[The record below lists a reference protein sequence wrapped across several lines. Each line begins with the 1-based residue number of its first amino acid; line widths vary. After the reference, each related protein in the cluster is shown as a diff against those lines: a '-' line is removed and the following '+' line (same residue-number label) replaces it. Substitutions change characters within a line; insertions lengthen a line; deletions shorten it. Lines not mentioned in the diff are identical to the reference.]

1 MTAHNLIIPYISCG
15 DISVIK
21 TLFFSEYFAIV
32 NFKSPRDALRL
43 IVTGISVEYAK
54 PPANPIKWREFKSI
68 QGITGHL
75 LSRSVKTEVR
85 HTCMQVY
92 SSDDKLQWEMNYEIS
107 NAGLV

>member
-1 MTAHNLIIPYISCG
+1 MNDCSQFNYTLHLLWGHFCDKDNLFC
-15 DISVIK
+15 
-21 TLFFSEYFAIV
+21 SEYFAIV
-32 NFKSPRDALRL
+32 NFKSPCDALRL

-54 PPANPIKWREFKSI
+54 PSANPIKWREFKSI

-92 SSDDKLQWEMNYEIS
+92 TSDNKLQ
-107 NAGLV
+107 